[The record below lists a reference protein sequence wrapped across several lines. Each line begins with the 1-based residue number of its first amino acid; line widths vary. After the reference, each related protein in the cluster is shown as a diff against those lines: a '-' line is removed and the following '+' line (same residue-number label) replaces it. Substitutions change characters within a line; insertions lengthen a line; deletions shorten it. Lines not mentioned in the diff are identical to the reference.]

1 MRFSYIPTVAA
12 AHIIIVAS
20 VLCHLAEAQQQ
31 PLDAR
36 QLTLNSASGENTSES
51 KSQSTILELATTI
64 IRDNIPSNYEDKK
77 KWGMQSERWDGLHI
91 QLKGLQ
97 LKTKRR
103 KKLVNHGDWTM
114 YQIELLD
121 PKEQLGVR
129 IENVHETEDGRL
141 ELDTYFTARVHAFG
155 RRSKWVKGVQL
166 YSFSADANAKL
177 TLHIRGT
184 IGLGF
189 NVTKLPPDVS
199 LNAHVTAADIKLEEF
214 DLYRVSDVGGEVA
227 QQLGRAV
234 RRILDDKIADTNQKL
249 PDKLNRQIEKKKDRL
264 RFSVHDL
271 VSSKWSELAEFA
283 AKQAKATAETSN
295 TGD

>member
-1 MRFSYIPTVAA
+1 MRFSGFRTTSAAYIFIACMLSYA
-12 AHIIIVAS
+12 F
-20 VLCHLAEAQQQ
+20 EAQGQ
-31 PLDAR
+31 PLDAN
-36 QLTLNSASGENTSES
+36 QLTGNSPAKENDTPSNS
-51 KSQSTILELATTI
+51 RNSILELVTSI

-77 KWGMQSERWDGLHI
+77 KWGMQDERWDGLHI

-114 YQIELLD
+114 YQFELLD
-121 PKEQLGVR
+121 PKEQLGIR

-141 ELDTYFTARVHAFG
+141 ECDTYFTARVHAFA

-184 IGLGF
+184 VGLAF

-199 LNAHVTAADIKLEEF
+199 LDAHVTAADIKLEEF
-214 DLYRVSDVGGEVA
+214 DLYRVSDVGGEIA

-234 RRILDDKIADTNQKL
+234 RRILDDKIVETNQKL
-249 PDKLNRQIEKKKDRL
+249 PDKLNRQIEKKKERL
-264 RFSVHDL
+264 RFSIHDL

-283 AKQAKATAETSN
+283 AKQAKAPVENANS
-295 TGD
+295 GSQ